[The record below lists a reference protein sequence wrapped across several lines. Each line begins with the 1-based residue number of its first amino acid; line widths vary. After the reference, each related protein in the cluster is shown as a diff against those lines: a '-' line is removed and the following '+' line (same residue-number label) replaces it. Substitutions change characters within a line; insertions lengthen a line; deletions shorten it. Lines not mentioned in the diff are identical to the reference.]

1 MRGSLLEDSHLKNNT
16 TRNRLLATSFIVGAS
31 FAPMAATV
39 VGSLALMA
47 TPASAQDYSS
57 GSLLGTVVSA
67 SGAGVSGAKV
77 VVTSTSL
84 GFQREFTTG
93 ADGQFRVPLIPIGSY
108 TVSIVAD
115 GYESL
120 ANSKAEVSLGGS
132 SNYKFS
138 MKAIG
143 AVEELVVTGTRTSR
157 QLDFEATT
165 TGGSYN
171 IAQLV
176 KSLPVARTVEAI
188 AMLAP
193 SVTMGSSSSNSSF
206 ASAPSMSG
214 ASVAE
219 NAYYVNGLNVTNFNN
234 YIGASTVPFDFY
246 QTVEV
251 KTGGYSAEFGR
262 ATGGVINSVTKSG
275 TNEFHAAVHGNW
287 EPDALASDSPDTYRT
302 ANHLRESEQR
312 SFTVEGSGPI
322 IKDHLF
328 FYGLGQIRDNESH
341 SASITGSQLAVDKT
355 DSPFYGIKL
364 DGLITDRQRLEF
376 TLFDTTRETL
386 RDSYKYSNATGK
398 DVIGTSIIDQ
408 TKYQAGGKSY
418 VGKYT
423 GTFTDWLTVSAA
435 YGVTKDRDN
444 AIPKLAFTPYVADI
458 RSGTSKR
465 ISQQTSNSNDFP
477 QNTKREFFR
486 ADADLYFKLF
496 GDHHIRTGF
505 EEERLTLQHITG
517 RTGGK
522 TIYYLKGSARDTR
535 GVAAG
540 QDYVEYNYFST
551 GGTFQGNNKALY
563 LQDSWDVNNRLTLN
577 LGVRRDQFSNKNAA
591 GDTFV
596 EFNNEIAPRIGVT
609 YDVFGDKTTKVYANF
624 GRYYLPVAAN
634 TAYRQGA
641 AELYFKEYYNAPA
654 GGFVI
659 DPITGV
665 PASVGSLITKATN
678 PGFATAAACPAGGTT
693 AVGLIACNVTSN
705 GTVLPTIAAISRNL
719 KSTFEDEFIF
729 GIERELN
736 ASWKVGAVVHSRKLG
751 RASEDSAI
759 DAAVNA
765 YCVSKGIA
773 GCDGIWDGF
782 HQYVIINPG
791 EPSTIV
797 LRDPLPGETTV
808 RTVNFSPAQM
818 HYPKPKREYLALEL
832 NFERA
837 FDGKWGVKGSY
848 VISKSQGNYEGFVKS
863 DVGQTDAGITTD
875 FDQPGLV
882 DNAAGLLPNH
892 HAHVFKAYGTYAL
905 TDNLELGAN
914 VSVISP
920 KKFGCIGVHPTDV
933 FAQVYGAA
941 SWFCQGKAT
950 PRGQS
955 FESDWTK
962 KVDLSVRYTVPS
974 SIVPME
980 GNLVLRADVFNLFN
994 SKAVTDAY
1002 EFGDLDSGAVD
1013 PNYQKTTSY
1022 QTPRYVRLGFDM
1034 SF

>member
-1 MRGSLLEDSHLKNNT
+1 MKNIS

-39 VGSLALMA
+39 VGSLALMT

-77 VVTSTSL
+77 VVKSSSL

-120 ANSKAEVSLGGS
+120 ANSNAEVALGGS
-132 SNYKFS
+132 SNYRFS
-138 MKAIG
+138 LKAIG
-143 AVEELVVTGTRTSR
+143 AVEELVVTGSRTSR

-171 IAQLV
+171 IAELV
-176 KSLPVARTVEAI
+176 KTLPIARSVEAI

-193 SVTMGSSSSNSSF
+193 AVTLGSSSSDAAF
-206 ASAPSMSG
+206 AAAPSMSG

-275 TNEFHAAVHGNW
+275 SNDFYAAVHGNW
-287 EPDALASDSPDTYRT
+287 EPDALASTAPDTYRT
-302 ANHLRESEQR
+302 ANHLRESEVR
-312 SFTVEGSGPI
+312 SVTVEGSGPI
-322 IKDHLF
+322 IKDRLF
-328 FYGLGQIRDNESH
+328 FYGLAQIRDNEARSV
-341 SASITGSQLAVDKT
+341 SITGSSASVDRT
-355 DSPFYGIKL
+355 DSPFYGFKL

-386 RDSYKYSNATGK
+386 RDTFSYSNATGK
-398 DVIGTSIIDQ
+398 DVIGSTAVDS
-408 TKYQAGGKSY
+408 TKFQAGGKSY
-418 VGKYT
+418 VAKYT

-444 AIPKLAFTPYVADI
+444 AIPKLAFDSYVADV

-465 ISQQTSNSNDFP
+465 ISQQTSTSNDFP
-477 QNTKREFFR
+477 LNTQREFFR
-486 ADADLYFKLF
+486 ADADLYFNLL

-505 EEERLTLQHITG
+505 EEERLTLQHITA

-522 TIYYLKGSARDTR
+522 AVLYRKGSARDTR

-551 GGTFQGNNKALY
+551 GGVFEGTNKALY
-563 LQDSWDVNNRLTLN
+563 IQDSWDINNRLTLN
-577 LGVRRDQFSNKNAA
+577 LGVRLDQFSNNNAA
-591 GDTFV
+591 GETFV
-596 EFNNEIAPRIGVT
+596 EFDNEIGPRIGVT
-609 YDVFGDKTTKVYANF
+609 YDLLGDKTTKVYANY

-641 AELYFKEYYNAPA
+641 AELFFREYYNAPA

-659 DPITGV
+659 DAKTGL
-665 PASVGSLITKATN
+665 PASVGTLITKASN
-678 PGFATAAACPAGGTT
+678 PGFATASACPAGGTV
-693 AVGLIACNVTSN
+693 AVGTVACVVTSD

-719 KSTFEDEFIF
+719 KSTYEDEFIF

-736 ASWKVGAVVHSRKLG
+736 ASWRVGAVIHARKLG
-751 RASEDSAI
+751 RASEDVAI

-765 YCVSKGIA
+765 YCASQKIA
-773 GCDGIWDGF
+773 GCEDIWDGF
-782 HQYVIINPG
+782 HQYVIVNPG

-797 LRDPLPGETTV
+797 LRDQLLGEKTA
-808 RTVNFSPAQM
+808 RTVNFTPAQM
-818 HYPKPKREYLALEL
+818 GYPNPKREYLALEL

-848 VISKSQGNYEGFVKS
+848 VISKSKGNYEGFVKS
-863 DVGQTDAGITTD
+863 DVGQDDAGITQD

-892 HAHVFKAYGTYAL
+892 HAHVFKAYGSYAL
-905 TDNLELGAN
+905 TENLEIGAN
-914 VSVISP
+914 ASVISP

-933 FAQVYGAA
+933 FASAYGAA
-941 SWFCQGKAT
+941 SWYCQGKAT

-955 FESDWTK
+955 FEAEWAK
-962 KVDLSVRYTVPS
+962 KVDLSVRYTVPNA
-974 SIVPME
+974 IIPLN
-980 GNLVLRADVFNLFN
+980 GNLVLRADVFNLFD
-994 SKAVTDAY
+994 SAAVTEAY
-1002 EFGDLDSGAVD
+1002 EFGDLDSGDVD
-1013 PNYQKTTSY
+1013 PNYKKPTGY
-1022 QTPRYVRLGFDM
+1022 QAPRSVRLGFDM
-1034 SF
+1034 TF